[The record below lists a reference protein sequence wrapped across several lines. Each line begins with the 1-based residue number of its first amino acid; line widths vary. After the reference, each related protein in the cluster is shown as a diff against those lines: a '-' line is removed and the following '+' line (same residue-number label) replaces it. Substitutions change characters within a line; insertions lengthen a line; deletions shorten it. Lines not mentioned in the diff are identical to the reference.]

1 MKQTVKR
8 GAAAVSDAL
17 CALYENNGYTQYV
30 MSKFEAY
37 DLYVRNK
44 DFLISDSVITFTDT
58 GGQLMALKPDVTLS
72 IVKNSKD
79 IPHYVQ
85 KVYYQENVYRI
96 SKGTRSFREL
106 PQTGLECM
114 GEIDDYCLFD
124 VIRLACLSLA
134 AISDDYVLDLSH
146 LAPVG
151 ALFTRLGLSQPVQK
165 AMLKCI
171 ADKNLHEL
179 RALCKEAALDD
190 IAAGQLETLA
200 SCAGPAKQV
209 LPVFREAFGDPESAA
224 AFCQMET
231 VLAALEDAGLGDRI
245 RLDFSVVSDMK
256 YYNGFVFK
264 GFVRGVP
271 DSVLSGGQYDPLM
284 RRMGRAD
291 GAVGFAVYFDEVARL
306 FRDDEPFDL
315 DTLLLYDDSTP
326 LLLLEQ
332 TLQMLRA
339 DGTQVGAQR
348 SRPET
353 LRCRRVLK
361 LENGEVKTVYEHA

>member
-1 MKQTVKR
+1 MSQTKKS
-8 GAAAVSDAL
+8 GAAVSEAL

-44 DFLISDSVITFTDT
+44 DFLISDSVITFTDI
-58 GGQLMALKPDVTLS
+58 GGRLLALKPDVTLS

-85 KVYYQENVYRI
+85 KVYYQENVYRV

-114 GEIDDYCLFD
+114 GEIDAYCLFD

-146 LAPVG
+146 LSPVG
-151 ALFTRLGLSQPVQK
+151 ALFSQFDLPKQTRD

-171 ADKNLHEL
+171 GEKNLHEL
-179 RALCKEAALDD
+179 RAICKEAALNET
-190 IAAGQLETLA
+190 AAKQLETLA

-209 LPVFREAFGDPESAA
+209 LPVLKAAFPDEASQA
-224 AFCQMET
+224 AFCEMET
-231 VLAALEDAGLGDRI
+231 VLAALEDAGLIDRI
-245 RLDFSVVSDMK
+245 RLDFSVISDMK

-271 DSVLSGGQYDPLM
+271 NSVLSGGQYDPLM
-284 RRMGRAD
+284 HRMGRTD

-306 FRDDEPFDL
+306 FVDDAPYDL
-315 DTLLLYDDSTP
+315 DTLLLYDDSVS
-326 LLLLEQ
+326 LLQLEQ
-332 TLQMLRA
+332 TLQHLRA

-348 SRPET
+348 SCPEF
-353 LRCRRVLK
+353 LRCRRLLK